1 MSADTLNPN
10 VLYAPRHEAIGR
22 PVRKSMKFTVTMDS
36 SSKISTPYFTISSF
50 DCCVAVSSFIRIS
63 LTNVRREPS
72 TASNNCISYSI
83 SWAGM

>member
-36 SSKISTPYFTISSF
+36 SSKISTPYYYKIKIISALY
-50 DCCVAVSSFIRIS
+50 DKND
-63 LTNVRREPS
+63 TND
-72 TASNNCISYSI
+72 
-83 SWAGM
+83 